1 MKTIKFIG
9 DSLERIRDFPEKARK
24 AMGVQLFRIQSG
36 LDPHDWKPMKTV
48 GTGVREVRIHVN
60 GEFRAFYVANIGN
73 NLYVL
78 HAFQKKTE
86 KTSQKDIDL
95 AKLRFKKIGG

>member
-1 MKTIKFIG
+1 MG
-9 DSLERIRDFPEKARK
+9 NSLDCIRDFPEKARK
-24 AMGVQLFRIQSG
+24 ATGIQLLRIQNG

-48 GTGVREVRIHVN
+48 GVGVREVRIHAN
-60 GEFRAFYVANIGN
+60 GEFRVFYIASIGN
-73 NLYVL
+73 DLYVL

-95 AKLRFKKIGG
+95 AKWRFKKIGS